1 MAAARK
7 VAKAVA
13 RAVTVAGQ
21 WQWQSAAAAGG
32 GAAVEEVAVV
42 NLVVAA
48 AGSSDRTGI
57 IE

>member
-13 RAVTVAGQ
+13 RAVAGQ
-21 WQWQSAAAAGG
+21 WQWQSAAAAAGG

-42 NLVVAA
+42 KIVVAA